1 MIKLPPRPK
10 VVLPAFR
17 KTRENSGSLVFSKAP
32 IRGIRVYQKYI
43 YFGLITAII
52 LAISTLAFNKVS
64 KDKRLSEKKQFIGLL
79 STNLI
84 ASDQSLDEVVQS
96 LDIVNANYDKIA
108 SQGLLKQT
116 DYALVISDNQK
127 SLSQIESIKANSEL
141 QKESI
146 SQTKTPDEY
155 ETLKIDFMDY
165 YSQTDRLL
173 ESLINDFKFE
183 NNLLKIV
190 TINNGSVIN
199 NALWQKQN
207 KEEIIIY
214 YGDLKNQT
222 VAALSELSKIKVNDK
237 YQNYHNLQNA
247 YFQLI
252 LATADEII
260 NVLNETGAIPPSQDD
275 PTQIEKAYQVAFKSQ
290 EKIADLSG
298 QIVNEKQ
305 KILSLKIGRQD
316 FDNLVSIQQSVE
328 GKIKDV
334 NQKLYQ
340 ESQNNSKSIF

>member
-1 MIKLPPRPK
+1 MIKLLPRPK
-10 VVLPAFR
+10 FVLSVLQKNRANIDSPVLAEAN
-17 KTRENSGSLVFSKAP
+17 TSSLIAYK
-32 IRGIRVYQKYI
+32 KYI
-43 YFGLITAII
+43 YFGLITVII
-52 LAISTLAFNKVS
+52 VVICALAINKVN
-64 KDKRLSEKKQFIGLL
+64 KDKQLPEKKQFIGLL
-79 STNLI
+79 SANLI

-96 LDIVNANYDKIA
+96 LNIVNSNYDKVA
-108 SQGLLKQT
+108 SEGTLQS
-116 DYALVISDNQK
+116 DYALIISDNQK
-127 SLSQIESIKANSEL
+127 SLSQIESIKTNSQQ

-146 SQTKTPDEY
+146 SQVKTPDEY

-165 YSQTDRLL
+165 FSQTDRLL
-173 ESLINDFKFE
+173 DSLINDFKFE

-252 LATADEII
+252 LATAGEII
-260 NVLNETGAIPPSQDD
+260 NVLNETGAIPPSQ
-275 PTQIEKAYQVAFKSQ
+275 
-290 EKIADLSG
+290 
-298 QIVNEKQ
+298 
-305 KILSLKIGRQD
+305 
-316 FDNLVSIQQSVE
+316 
-328 GKIKDV
+328 
-334 NQKLYQ
+334 
-340 ESQNNSKSIF
+340 